1 MKVKQIPN
9 LKDGEERKIEDLPYF
24 KGHHPD
30 AYVDNTP
37 IASQTNFSL
46 NRLDSGG
53 SGFDRSPKK

>member
-37 IASQTNFSL
+37 IAS
-46 NRLDSGG
+46 
-53 SGFDRSPKK
+53 